1 MKMGDKVIVYG
12 YIDGY
17 SYETTGQT
25 NYIIAL
31 ETGER
36 VEIPLGVAINADEI
50 VFKDNIK
57 LKDVIKRIKEF
68 DDETKLKWT
77 YDILQELGSD
87 FGSKIFH
94 EAYQQ
99 GKLEGAWVGNQLKD
113 ADKIRREL
121 NKPVVPQFVA
131 EWIEYFKKYSGSLYG
146 SIAPYSYYG
155 HAITD
160 DFVGDVKKI
169 LEWIRNNSETY
180 ARAWLDGYEVEKEKR
195 YRVEMKGISSLFRH
209 LKYNLLTEKWYMGN
223 DTENEDVKKTHTRK
237 EIEDAGFGEVF
248 NSPLFEIEEVE

>member
-12 YIDGY
+12 YIDGC

-36 VEIPLGVAINADEI
+36 VEIPLGGAINADEI

-57 LKDVIKRIKEF
+57 LKDVIKRIKGF
-68 DDETKLKWT
+68 DDGTKFKWT
-77 YDILQELGSD
+77 YDILKELGSD
-87 FGSKIFH
+87 FYSKIFH

-131 EWIEYFKKYSGSLYG
+131 DWIEQCKAKRKRLLTALLYT
-146 SIAPYSYYG
+146 PEK
-155 HAITD
+155 
-160 DFVGDVKKI
+160 V
-169 LEWIRNNSETY
+169 NSWVDNPDNQKLF
-180 ARAWLDGYEVEKEKR
+180 ARAYLDGYEVEKEKR
-195 YRVEMKGISSLFRH
+195 YRIFMPRARNHKNHAQILCEKDEKIFWCGEWYPFRT
-209 LKYNLLTEKWYMGN
+209 KF
-223 DTENEDVKKTHTRK
+223 TRK
-237 EIEDAGFGEVF
+237 ELEEANFGWVFDCEGIEV
-248 NSPLFEIEEVE
+248 EEVED